1 MKPIDILGVKN
12 FRIFDDKDGMFTE
25 MAGINLVTGAN
36 NTGKSSITKLLQMVR
51 NSMNGHLFPFDLDLT
66 EQEHL
71 LGDFNNLLHNKN
83 NKQVNISL
91 PFTFFGLTKL
101 YVSLTFNVSDD
112 DSYKA
117 KLRAI
122 EVKDYS
128 AKGYSTLFSFVYR
141 AATQDEKKAQK
152 EQFKKDRK
160 KYEKEKK
167 IADKKRE
174 ESIAKGEEYNAFL
187 NHGFLMQPMENP
199 LNSFVEWTI
208 NTKMLKNY
216 LDQLLIIYTSFI
228 NHNGNL
234 ESLEK
239 SDKLADDAAIPFV
252 PSTFINSFKG
262 PVNVET
268 WQKFIDKYLT
278 EEVKKG
284 KSEIG
289 EYDFDIDDVFDAR
302 LGIEHLLYSKLLDIL
317 KNELPWNDHEPKN
330 SDFTYN
336 MIANSFE
343 ISWKNLA
350 NRIGSIHIISALREE
365 NSRGYNTTVNTPFTS
380 LLKNF
385 DSLKEERNSF
395 IQKYLEKFEIG
406 RKIKIE
412 HLPSYQL
419 MKASIKTLDGQSR
432 ELVDFGSG
440 IKQLILILMQI
451 SVLSK
456 KNELKKHIYDY
467 RDGEMIKINY
477 RPSVLVIE
485 EPENYLHPKWQSL
498 LAEMFLEASEKYNI
512 QLIIETHS
520 EYLIRSFQN
529 LVADKKL
536 KDDKIKIFYLR
547 DKQHVQGGK
556 KQLQKMS
563 IEKDGSVDYK
573 AFDSGFFDVSDELTL
588 SRLNIHAKQFIAD
601 FKQLKQAKVKD
612 DKKIENLERVIDN
625 YVEREDMQFFER
637 EVVRVIDISL
647 LKESTLKY
655 LSSGQLLIDKIPDSG
670 DFSPVLIQY
679 GRAMENEM
687 KDLFQLI
694 DPDKKWMLGNMQG
707 SLEKAINSVTEI
719 KKPCNA
725 TQLEKLKDDIL
736 PVYFRNVENLNIA
749 NIQDLRDK
757 RNTAGHPGE
766 TKTKDEALDYIV
778 KVTEFLRNW
787 ISEKVYV

>member
-187 NHGFLMQPMENP
+187 NHGFLMRPMENP
-199 LNSFVEWTI
+199 LDSFVEWTI

-216 LDQLLIIYTSFI
+216 LDQLLKIYKLYENYNRNFDW
-228 NHNGNL
+228 L
-234 ESLEK
+234 EHI
-239 SDKLADDAAIPFV
+239 DKLADEAAIHFI

-262 PVNVET
+262 PLNLET
-268 WQKFIDKYLT
+268 WQEFINKNLT
-278 EEVKKG
+278 GEVQEG

-289 EYDFDIDDVFDAR
+289 EYDFEIDDIFDAR
-302 LGIEHLLYSKLLDIL
+302 LDIEHLLYSKSLDIL
-317 KNELPWNDHEPKN
+317 KNQLSWNEFEPKSN
-330 SDFTYN
+330 DFTYN
-336 MIANSFE
+336 VIANCFE
-343 ISWKNLA
+343 TSWKNLA
-350 NRIGSIHIISALREE
+350 NRISSIHIISALREE
-365 NSRGYNTTVNTPFTS
+365 NSRGYSTTTNTPFTT

-385 DSLKEERNSF
+385 DSLKGEYNDF
-395 IQKYLEKFEIG
+395 IEKYLIKFEIG
-406 RKIKIE
+406 KKIE
-412 HLPSYQL
+412 VEHLLSYQL
-419 MKASIKTLDGQSR
+419 MKASIKTLNGETR

-456 KNELKKHIYDY
+456 KNELRNHIYDY
-467 RDGEMIKINY
+467 RGDGEMIKINY
-477 RPSVLVIE
+477 RPSILVIE
-485 EPENYLHPKWQSL
+485 EPENYLHPKWQSI
-498 LAEMFLEASEKYNI
+498 LAEMFLDASEKYNI

-520 EYLIRSFQN
+520 EYLIRNFQN
-529 LVADKKL
+529 QVAEKKL
-536 KDDKIKIFYLR
+536 REDKIKIFYLR
-547 DKQHVQGGK
+547 DKNYVKEGK
-556 KQLQKMS
+556 EQLQTIN
-563 IEKDGSVDYK
+563 IEKDGSIDYK

-588 SRLNIHAKQFIAD
+588 SRLNIHAKQFITE
-601 FKQLKQAKVKD
+601 FEQLKQAKVKD
-612 DKKIENLERVIDN
+612 DKKIGNLEKAIDD
-625 YVEREDMQFFER
+625 YVKREDMQFFER
-637 EVVRVIDISL
+637 KVAMTIDISS
-647 LKESTLKY
+647 LKESTVKY
-655 LSSGQLLIDKIPDSG
+655 ISSGQLLIDRIPDSG

-687 KDLFQLI
+687 KDLFLLV
-694 DPDKKWMLGNMQG
+694 DPVKKWMLGNMQG
-707 SLEKAINSVTEI
+707 SLENAINSATEI
-719 KKPCNA
+719 QRPCTA
-725 TQLEKLKDDIL
+725 AQLRILKEDIL
-736 PVYFRNVENLNIA
+736 PEYFRNAENLDIA
-749 NIQDLRDK
+749 SIDDLRDK

-787 ISEKVYV
+787 ISEKV